1 LTLIFDNEQK
11 IFLTMTILQST
22 SLRVARAASVHL
34 TAGRSVGLAST
45 TFRAVIR
52 SWASTLVVMDE
63 GEEEA
68 TDRSSSTNSTP
79 ETTRRV
85 VSAAMQLRVADTGK
99 DSEIHLLVIDP
110 ERVPSRIPIGVTKV
124 LHWKNHGGA
133 KAEQAASAAS
143 TAAAAAAQAM
153 EHAFV
158 RQSDATHLLATFGR
172 KGGDALALVAKGLNA
187 PLHDNVVEIKGRGT
201 PRGER
206 CR

>member
-1 LTLIFDNEQK
+1 
-11 IFLTMTILQST
+11 MTILPT
-22 SLRVARAASVHL
+22 TLRVARAFAAAPRP
-34 TAGRSVGLAST
+34 AGRSVGLAST
-45 TFRAVIR
+45 FFRAVGR

-63 GEEEA
+63 GEEA
-68 TDRSSSTNSTP
+68 PPDRSMSSSSTP

-85 VSAAMQLRVADTGK
+85 VTAAMQLRVAETGK

-110 ERVPSRIPIGVTKV
+110 ERIPSRIPIGVTKV
-124 LHWKNHGGA
+124 LHWKNNAGA
-133 KAEQAASAAS
+133 KAEQAATAAGRAS
-143 TAAAAAAQAM
+143 TAAAAAAAAEAM

-158 RQSDATHLLATFGR
+158 SQADATHLLATFGR

-187 PLHDNVVEIKGRGT
+187 HLHENVVEIKGRGT

>member
-1 LTLIFDNEQK
+1 
-11 IFLTMTILQST
+11 MTILQAT

-45 TFRAVIR
+45 SFRAVIR
-52 SWASTLVVMDE
+52 SWASTLVVMDV
-63 GEEEA
+63 GEEA
-68 TDRSSSTNSTP
+68 TDLSSSSSTNSTP

-85 VSAAMQLRVADTGK
+85 VSAAMQLRVAETGK

-124 LHWKNHGGA
+124 LHWKNNGGA
-133 KAEQAASAAS
+133 KAEQAVTAAGRAS
-143 TAAAAAAQAM
+143 TAAAAQAM

-158 RQSDATHLLATFGR
+158 GQANATHLLATFGR
-172 KGGDALALVAKGLNA
+172 NGGDALALVAKGLNA
-187 PLHDNVVEIKGRGT
+187 HLHENVVEIKGRGT